1 MIREEDL
8 FPIGKFQKTHALKG
22 ELNAVF
28 DIDEDFLDEDY
39 PLIIDLDGIF
49 VPFYTESW
57 RPKGSSACLLKLEG
71 VDNEGEARKFVN
83 KTIFGRKEDVRDFV
97 GEEDIHSLDGLAG
110 YDVEITGH
118 GILGKVSGIDDNTA
132 NVLLIVERPDG
143 SEVYLPLAEDFIDA
157 IDDDNRTLRM
167 TVPEG
172 LLSINDKE
180 TVNDSDDD
188 E

>member
-22 ELNAVF
+22 ELNAVH
-28 DIDEDFLDEDY
+28 DINEDF
-39 PLIIDLDGIF
+39 
-49 VPFYTESW
+49 
-57 RPKGSSACLLKLEG
+57 LEG
-71 VDNEGEARKFVN
+71 VDSEGEARKFVN

-118 GILGKVSGIDDNTA
+118 GIIGKVSGIDDNTA
-132 NVLLIVERPDG
+132 NVLLIVERRDG
-143 SEVYLPLAEDFIDA
+143 SEIYLPLAEDFIDA